1 MANIYLCISIP
12 HLIQENGIL
21 IESVDACFG
30 LARRKAKG
38 GNIMSSKHGD
48 LIFSDQDD
56 VDNYVD
62 IHTLGRLQ
70 RRYDVYGYPWSV
82 WCIKLTDY
90 PASSLTLVLNYS

>member
-21 IESVDACFG
+21 IESVDVCFG

-38 GNIMSSKHGD
+38 GNIISSRQGD

-56 VDNYVD
+56 MDNYVD
-62 IHTLGRLQ
+62 N
-70 RRYDVYGYPWSV
+70 YPQTGKTAEEV
-82 WCIKLTDY
+82 
-90 PASSLTLVLNYS
+90 

>member
-38 GNIMSSKHGD
+38 GNIISSRQGD

-62 IHTLGRLQ
+62 NYPHTGKTAEE
-70 RRYDVYGYPWSV
+70 V
-82 WCIKLTDY
+82 
-90 PASSLTLVLNYS
+90 